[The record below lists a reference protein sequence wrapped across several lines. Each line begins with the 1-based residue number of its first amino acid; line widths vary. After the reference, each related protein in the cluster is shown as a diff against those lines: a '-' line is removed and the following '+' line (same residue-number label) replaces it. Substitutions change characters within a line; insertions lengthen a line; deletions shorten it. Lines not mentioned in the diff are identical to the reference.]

1 VKQLPVLAD
10 VPKGAG
16 TIKYPRPVEAFHQI
30 EVTTF
35 CNLRCVYCPS
45 RHLDRPKYRNQ
56 PKQDMELAVYERA
69 LEWCSHFAEAGTQK
83 ELSITGIGETLMH
96 PEWRTMVRLA
106 REALPEAFINF
117 STNGLLLDDEAC
129 EVLAEQ
135 SCGVYVSLHRPEKA
149 GPAIECAKKHGI
161 LVGLNDAAATSAFDW
176 AGQLDWIVSAPPD
189 PCGWLG
195 AGWAAVLVD
204 GRVTTCCLD
213 AAAKGVVGH
222 VDDEIEEGMY
232 LKPYSLCNT
241 CHMTVP

>member
-135 SCGVYVSLHRPEKA
+135 SCGGEGWASDRVRQEARYLGRPERRGGDLGLRLG
-149 GPAIECAKKHGI
+149 GPARLDCLGTSRSLRLARR
-161 LVGLNDAAATSAFDW
+161 GLGGGAR
-176 AGQLDWIVSAPPD
+176 
-189 PCGWLG
+189 GWSCYYL
-195 AGWAAVLVD
+195 LP
-204 GRVTTCCLD
+204 RRCS
-213 AAAKGVVGH
+213 
-222 VDDEIEEGMY
+222 EG
-232 LKPYSLCNT
+232 SGGSR
-241 CHMTVP
+241 